1 MPWDRADDSGQVSDQ
16 AGDDGNMDSVAVML
30 GKRMRRMRE
39 RKGLNQTDLARLVLS
54 SKSAISDYENGNR
67 APDADMI
74 ARLDTALEADGV
86 LTEEHGLLGL
96 GEQDSATIA
105 DVEHDAIGLVS
116 WSTWYVPGLLQTEGY
131 ARASMSTVIPAD
143 KLEREVAIRLARQK
157 VLNELVSGWFV
168 IAEAVLHHD
177 YGDRETMRDQLLRLE
192 QVAAMPN
199 IGLQVMPFRMTRH
212 SGGEGPLYVVEYAD
226 RPALWFTESRS
237 AGRISTDRTGVLRAQ
252 HALSQIRATALSP
265 VDSVEL
271 IRTTRE
277 ANYEQ

>member
-1 MPWDRADDSGQVSDQ
+1 
-16 AGDDGNMDSVAVML
+16 MDSVAVVL
-30 GKRMRRMRE
+30 GKRIRRLRE
-39 RKGLNQTDLARLVLS
+39 RKGLNQTGLARLVLS

-67 APDADMI
+67 APDADMT
-74 ARLDTALEADGV
+74 ARLEEALDADGV

-105 DVEHDAIGLVS
+105 DVEHDALGLVS

-157 VLNELVSGWFV
+157 ALGSLVSGWFV
-168 IAEAVLHHD
+168 IAEAVLTHD
-177 YGDRETMRDQLLRLE
+177 YGGKDTMRGQLLHLE
-192 QVAAMPN
+192 EVATRPN
-199 IGLQVMPFRMTRH
+199 LAIQVMPSGVTQH

-226 RPALWFTESRS
+226 KPAVWSTESRS
-237 AGRISTDRTGVLRAQ
+237 AGRISSDRTGVIQAQ

-265 VDSVEL
+265 VDSVVL
-271 IRTTRE
+271 IRTIRE
-277 ANYEQ
+277 ASYEQ